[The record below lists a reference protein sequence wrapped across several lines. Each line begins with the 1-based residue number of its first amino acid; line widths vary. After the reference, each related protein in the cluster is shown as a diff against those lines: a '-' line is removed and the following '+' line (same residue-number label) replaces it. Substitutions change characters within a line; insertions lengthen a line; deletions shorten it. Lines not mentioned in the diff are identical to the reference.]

1 MIIYNY
7 YFAIFILAL
16 IFFLIS
22 NKNPS
27 ILIAIIIII
36 IIGYYYYNFIVD
48 YNNKLENNFK
58 NQIAKLEKDINTNN
72 NENNVIQYL
81 NHDKE
86 MINFLFNIRFIKIFD
101 AHKFSNI
108 IVLFEKLVKLY
119 IFMLGD
125 RYNMNNYFST
135 FMYTRTKIFKE
146 LYSAYLI
153 TPIKRLKFIHNLNPY
168 NEIKKTIE
176 DFKKHTRKMI
186 IILEKYA
193 YQKKGIY
200 YLDDT
205 KYKPFENNDN
215 LDVY

>member
-36 IIGYYYYNFIVD
+36 IIGYYYYNFIED
-48 YNNKLENNFK
+48 YNNKLKINYK
-58 NQIAKLEKDINTNN
+58 NQITTLETDINTNN
-72 NENNVIQYL
+72 NERNVISYL
-81 NHDKE
+81 NNDKQ
-86 MINFLFNIRFIKIFD
+86 MIDLLFNIRFIKVFD
-101 AHKFSNI
+101 SHKFSNL
-108 IVLFEKLVKLY
+108 IVLFEQLMKLY

-125 RYNMNNYFST
+125 RYDMNDYFST
-135 FMYTRTKIFKE
+135 FMNTRTAIIKE
-146 LYSAYLI
+146 LYSSYLI
-153 TPIKRLKFIHNLNPY
+153 TPIKLKYIYKLNPY
-168 NEIKKTIE
+168 DEIKKTIE
-176 DFKKHTRKMI
+176 DFKKHTRAMI
-186 IILEKYA
+186 IVLEKYA

-205 KYKPFENNDN
+205 KYRPADNNN
-215 LDVY
+215 LEVY

>member
-16 IFFLIS
+16 IFFLLS

-36 IIGYYYYNFIVD
+36 IIGYYYYNFIQD
-48 YNNKLENNFK
+48 YNNKLKINYK
-58 NQIAKLEKDINTNN
+58 NQISTLETDINTNN
-72 NENNVIQYL
+72 NESNVISYL
-81 NHDKE
+81 NNDKQ
-86 MINFLFNIRFIKIFD
+86 MIDLLFNVRFIKIFD
-101 AHKFSNI
+101 SHKFSNI
-108 IVLFEKLVKLY
+108 IVLFEQLMKLY

-125 RYNMNNYFST
+125 RYDINDYFST
-135 FMYTRTKIFKE
+135 FMNTRKAIIKE
-146 LYSAYLI
+146 LYSSYII
-153 TPIKRLKFIHNLNPY
+153 TPMRLKFIYNLNPY
-168 NEIKKTIE
+168 DEIKKTIE
-176 DFKKHTRKMI
+176 DFNKHTRAMI

-205 KYKPFENNDN
+205 KYKPFDNNTIE
-215 LDVY
+215 VY

>member
-27 ILIAIIIII
+27 ILIATIIII
-36 IIGYYYYNFIVD
+36 IIGYYYYNFIQS
-48 YNNKLENNFK
+48 YNDKLKINYK
-58 NQIAKLEKDINTNN
+58 NQITTLETDINTNN
-72 NENNVIQYL
+72 KESNVISYL
-81 NHDKE
+81 NNDKH
-86 MINFLFNIRFIKIFD
+86 MIDLLFNIRFIKIFD
-101 AHKFSNI
+101 SHKFSNI
-108 IVLFEKLVKLY
+108 IVLFEQLMKLY

-125 RYNMNNYFST
+125 RYDMNEYFST
-135 FMYTRTKIFKE
+135 FMNIRTAIIKE
-146 LYSAYLI
+146 MYSSYLI
-153 TPIKRLKFIHNLNPY
+153 TPIKLKYIYKLNPY
-168 NEIKKTIE
+168 DEIKKTIE
-176 DFKKHTRKMI
+176 DFKKHTRAMI

-205 KYKPFENNDN
+205 KYKPFDNNN
-215 LDVY
+215 LEVY

>member
-1 MIIYNY
+1 MIIIYNY

-16 IFFLIS
+16 IFFFIS

-36 IIGYYYYNFIVD
+36 IIGYYYYNSIKD
-48 YNNKLENNFK
+48 YNDKLKINYK
-58 NQIAKLEKDINTNN
+58 NQITTLETDINTNN
-72 NENNVIQYL
+72 NERNVISYL
-81 NHDKE
+81 NNDKY
-86 MINFLFNIRFIKIFD
+86 MIDLLFNIRFIKIFD

-108 IVLFEKLVKLY
+108 IVLFEKLMKLY

-125 RYNMNNYFST
+125 RYDINDYFST
-135 FMYTRTKIFKE
+135 FMNIRTAIIKE
-146 LYSAYLI
+146 MYSSYLI
-153 TPIKRLKFIHNLNPY
+153 TPIKLKYIYKVNPY

-176 DFKKHTRKMI
+176 DFKKYTRSMV

-205 KYKPFENNDN
+205 KYKPFDNNN
-215 LDVY
+215 LEVY